1 MSSPGIAREDGR
13 KRPYVPAIS
22 IRKAPCTSNR
32 DGRNKSEHGN
42 QKCQL
47 FVREFLPT
55 RCRQE
60 ELATKRPATKRP
72 TMWPACKRSLGPD
85 LLQTPGGWGLRNP
98 VFEGRP
104 DPEAT
109 GACVTFQLG
118 VRLFEFG
125 RHYDVIKESVRPR
138 DPLRAGVDAATALI
152 SILPLARAPVRR
164 NHLSNRGHT

>member
-1 MSSPGIAREDGR
+1 MAGTNPAMATKSVNSSFENF
-13 KRPYVPAIS
+13 S
-22 IRKAPCTSNR
+22 LES
-32 DGRNKSEHGN
+32 S
-42 QKCQL
+42 
-47 FVREFLPT
+47 LPT
-55 RCRQE
+55 RRAADKRSWRQ
-60 ELATKRPATKRP
+60 KSRQQKRP

-98 VFEGRP
+98 VLEGRP

-125 RHYDVIKESVRPR
+125 RHYDVIKESVRLR
-138 DPLRAGVDAATALI
+138 DPPGRALIAAMALI

-164 NHLSNRGHT
+164 NHLSN